1 MNFKE
6 IIDNYA
12 YDEIDNIFDISVDD
26 ISSLCNESSFYKNNV
41 FYLLQHKFFQF
52 EKMNKKKE
60 LAYVSHLVSF
70 HLFIILTPVLADELA
85 FSYAEK
91 SLEFD
96 SENVNYKEWILF
108 FNDKLEEKLLYK
120 YAEDVLEVDKGS
132 VLAKRVLGISID

>member
-60 LAYVSHLVSF
+60 LAYVSH
-70 HLFIILTPVLADELA
+70 
-85 FSYAEK
+85 
-91 SLEFD
+91 
-96 SENVNYKEWILF
+96 
-108 FNDKLEEKLLYK
+108 
-120 YAEDVLEVDKGS
+120 
-132 VLAKRVLGISID
+132 